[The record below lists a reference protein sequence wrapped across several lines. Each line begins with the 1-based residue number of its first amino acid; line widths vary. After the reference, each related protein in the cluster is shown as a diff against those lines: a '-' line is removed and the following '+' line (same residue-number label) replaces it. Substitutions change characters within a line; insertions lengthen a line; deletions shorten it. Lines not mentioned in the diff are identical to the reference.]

1 MGWDGM
7 GWDGTDMMR
16 DLLEKVSKRTLRSK
30 ISKFTTLDRIRD
42 AHRALQVL
50 AVGKVVVRL

>member
-1 MGWDGM
+1 
-7 GWDGTDMMR
+7 MMR
-16 DLLEKVSKRTLRSK
+16 DLLDKVSKRTLRSK